1 MSTHAKLSPSGS
13 AGWGTCAHW
22 ESDPTG
28 SEHARIGT
36 SAHALAEKC
45 LVEALQPHDFIGAQI
60 EGVMVDSEMADGVL
74 EYVNLVRDILM
85 VGGQAFIEQTVPIDH
100 INNEPDST
108 GTIDCIIVQGDE
120 LILIDYKNGVMPVEV
135 KDNSQLKMYASGAMK
150 FFDLIGEF
158 NSIRT
163 FICQP
168 RAGGITEWVYTL
180 DEIRE
185 FEAEITAAAQRHG
198 NPDVPRSPGVKQ
210 CTWCR
215 NKPTCQPLA
224 DFSQS
229 VVLEAFGT
237 LTDDE
242 AERIDIPAYVEQTE
256 PEVLAE
262 HFMRIELIELWVKS
276 VKAKV
281 ETDLLA
287 GKAIPGLKLVAGR
300 RGNRRWTDDDE
311 VATALRTAGVGDDVI
326 FTTSVNSPA
335 SLEKLVKAKKLPKS
349 TWQQVESLVTAPD
362 AKPTVA
368 LTSDPR
374 SAVVIASGDELF
386 SNIE

>member
-36 SAHALAEKC
+36 AAHALGEKC
-45 LVEALQPHDFIGAQI
+45 LEEALQPHDFIGAQI
-60 EGVMVDSEMADGVL
+60 EGIVIDSEMADNVS
-74 EYVNLVRDILM
+74 EYVNLVRDILV
-85 VGGQAFIEQTVPIDH
+85 VGGQAFIEQQVPIEH
-100 INNEPDST
+100 INGEEDST
-108 GTIDCIIVQGDE
+108 GTIDCIILQGDE
-120 LILIDYKNGVMPVEV
+120 LILIDFKNGVMPVEV

-150 FFDLIGEF
+150 FFDLLGEF

-168 RAGGITEWVYTL
+168 RAGGVTEWRYSL
-180 DEIRE
+180 EEIHE

-210 CTWCR
+210 CTWC
-215 NKPTCQPLA
+215 KHKATCQPLA
-224 DFSQS
+224 DYSHS
-229 VVLEAFGT
+229 VVLEAFGD

-242 AERIDIPAYVEQTE
+242 AERIDIADVVEQSE

-262 HFMRIELIELWVKS
+262 NYSRIELIELWIKA

-281 ETDLLA
+281 ESELLA
-287 GKAIPGLKLVAGR
+287 GNVIPGFKLVAGR

-311 VATALRTAGVGDDVI
+311 VATTLRSAGIGDDVI

-335 SLEKLVKAKKLPKS
+335 SLEKMVKAKRLPKS

-362 AKPTVA
+362 PKPTVA
-368 LTSDPR
+368 PISDPR
-374 SAVVIASGDELF
+374 IAVVIASGDELF